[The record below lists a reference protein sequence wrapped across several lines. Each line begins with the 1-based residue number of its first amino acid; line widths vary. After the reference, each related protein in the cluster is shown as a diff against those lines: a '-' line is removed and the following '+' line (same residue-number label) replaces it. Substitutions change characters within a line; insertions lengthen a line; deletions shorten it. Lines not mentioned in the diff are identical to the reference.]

1 MPWRKYSRLL
11 LPPLRGDLPNRPA
24 MPNLKWYM
32 GCCLVGGLLG
42 SAMGIQ
48 QAVAGQP
55 AAYTQEH
62 AITIDATTIVPQSW
76 WQVPGVTPS
85 IYSSDPE
92 SMDAYKTTESRA
104 LKLKPGKYKFGS
116 FTFDF
121 PFMVNLEGK
130 LEFAQSLDQCVGGR
144 GTQTLTIR
152 CSRTYPHGGQRD
164 Y

>member
-1 MPWRKYSRLL
+1 MMQKV
-11 LPPLRGDLPNRPA
+11 NRYVS
-24 MPNLKWYM
+24 W
-32 GCCLVGGLLG
+32 CLAGWLLG
-42 SAMGIQ
+42 SV
-48 QAVAGQP
+48 AVTQGAAAGQP

-62 AITIDATTIVPQSW
+62 AITIDATAIHPQSW

-85 IYSSDPE
+85 IYASDPE

-121 PFMVNLEGK
+121 PFSVNLDGE
-130 LEFAQSLDQCVGGR
+130 LEFAQSLDQCVEGR
-144 GTQTLTIR
+144 GTQTLIVR

-164 Y
+164 YQYQ

>member
-1 MPWRKYSRLL
+1 MR
-11 LPPLRGDLPNRPA
+11 NV
-24 MPNLKWYM
+24 KWYIIR
-32 GCCLVGGLLG
+32 CLVGGLLG
-42 SAMGIQ
+42 FA
-48 QAVAGQP
+48 AVVSPVTAGQP

-62 AITIDATTIVPQSW
+62 TIVIDATMINPQSW

-85 IYSSDPE
+85 IYASDPE

-121 PFMVNLEGK
+121 PFTVNLEGK

-164 Y
+164 YQYQ

>member
-1 MPWRKYSRLL
+1 MW
-11 LPPLRGDLPNRPA
+11 NV
-24 MPNLKWYM
+24 KWHIIR
-32 GCCLVGGLLG
+32 CLVGVVLG
-42 SAMGIQ
+42 FASVVSPVM
-48 QAVAGQP
+48 AGQP

-62 AITIDATTIVPQSW
+62 TIIIDATTINPQSW
-76 WQVPGVTPS
+76 WQVPGITPS
-85 IYSSDPE
+85 IYASDPE

-121 PFMVNLEGK
+121 PFAVNLEGK

-152 CSRTYPHGGQRD
+152 CSRTYPHSGQRD
-164 Y
+164 YQYQ

>member
-1 MPWRKYSRLL
+1 MQKVTR
-11 LPPLRGDLPNRPA
+11 
-24 MPNLKWYM
+24 YM
-32 GCCLVGGLLG
+32 ILCLVGGLLG
-42 SAMGIQ
+42 SAAVISL
-48 QAVAGQP
+48 AVAGQP

-62 AITIDATTIVPQSW
+62 TITIDATSIDPQTW

-144 GTQTLTIR
+144 GTQILTIR

-164 Y
+164 YQYQ

>member
-1 MPWRKYSRLL
+1 MQS
-11 LPPLRGDLPNRPA
+11 
-24 MPNLKWYM
+24 LKWYM
-32 GCCLVGGLLG
+32 GCWLLGGLLG
-42 SAMGIQ
+42 PAMVIQSAT
-48 QAVAGQP
+48 AGHP

-62 AITIDATTIVPQSW
+62 AITIDATIITPQSW
-76 WQVPGVTPS
+76 WHVPGVTPS

-104 LKLKPGKYKFGS
+104 LNLKPGKYKFGS

-121 PFMVNLEGK
+121 PFAVNLEGK
-130 LEFAQSLDQCVGGR
+130 LDFAQSLDQCVEGR

-164 Y
+164 YQYQ

>member
-1 MPWRKYSRLL
+1 MQTV
-11 LPPLRGDLPNRPA
+11 
-24 MPNLKWYM
+24 KWYM
-32 GCCLVGGLLG
+32 VCGVVGWLLG
-42 SAMGIQ
+42 SVAIIQ
-48 QAVAGQP
+48 SAAAGQP

-62 AITIDATTIVPQSW
+62 AITIDATTIHPQSW

-85 IYSSDPE
+85 IYASDPE

-121 PFMVNLEGK
+121 PFTVNLEGK
-130 LEFAQSLDQCVGGR
+130 LEFAQSLDQCVEGR
-144 GTQTLTIR
+144 ATQTLTIR

>member
-1 MPWRKYSRLL
+1 MQS
-11 LPPLRGDLPNRPA
+11 
-24 MPNLKWYM
+24 LKWYM
-32 GCCLVGGLLG
+32 GCWLLGGLLG
-42 SAMGIQ
+42 PAIVIQSAT
-48 QAVAGQP
+48 AGQP

-62 AITIDATTIVPQSW
+62 AITIDATIITPQSW

-121 PFMVNLEGK
+121 PFAVNLEGK
-130 LEFAQSLDQCVGGR
+130 LEFAQSLDQCVEGR

-152 CSRTYPHGGQRD
+152 CSRTYPYGGQRD
-164 Y
+164 YQYQ